1 MVVLGIDPGTIR
13 TGYAVIQGT
22 EERVILRASGALS
35 VPIGFP
41 FHEKLKLIYHGLQ
54 EIVTRFHPDEIA
66 IEDVFVRNNPRVALR
81 MGHVRGIA
89 LLVAANYS
97 AVIGEYSP
105 AEIKQAIAGSGNA
118 SKEQVRFMVT
128 ALLRLTDMPSE
139 DEADALAVALCH
151 LHRRRVSRESPIDI
165 LHKRHSC

>member
-1 MVVLGIDPGTIR
+1 MIVLGIDPGTLR
-13 TGYAVIQGT
+13 TGYAVVEGLG
-22 EERVILRASGALS
+22 ERVILRASGSLA
-35 VPIGFP
+35 VPMGFP
-41 FHEKLKLIYHGLQ
+41 FHERLKLIYHGLQ
-54 EIVTRFHPDEIA
+54 EIVARFHPDEIA
-66 IEDVFVRNNPRVALR
+66 IEDVFVKSNPRVALR

-89 LLVAANYS
+89 LLVAANHS

-105 AEIKQAIAGSGNA
+105 AEIKQAITGSGNA
-118 SKEQVRFMVT
+118 SKEQVKFMVA
-128 ALLRLTDMPSE
+128 ALLRLRDMPTE

>member
-1 MVVLGIDPGTIR
+1 MVVLGIDPGTLR
-13 TGYAVIQGT
+13 TGYAVVESIGD
-22 EERVILRASGALS
+22 RLIVRASGALS

-54 EIVTRFHPDEIA
+54 ELVTRFHPDEFA
-66 IEDVFVRNNPRVALR
+66 IEDVFVKSNPRVALR

-89 LLVAANYS
+89 LLVAANHS

-105 AEIKQAIAGSGNA
+105 AEIKQAITGSGNA
-118 SKEQVRFMVT
+118 SKEQVKFMVA
-128 ALLRLTDMPSE
+128 ALLRLTEMPAE